1 VTPPSHTTPGAR
13 ATNER
18 VELARC
24 TISAGERVTYGQRV
38 PGVVRL
44 LPGRPVLLAVSSRRN
59 EDGRS
64 RPRKAPPEAGNRAV
78 AGRGIASGG
87 PPIPRPVCGQLTC
100 SLETL
105 IGSLELTGPKVSTA

>member
-1 VTPPSHTTPGAR
+1 MDLRRRT
-13 ATNER
+13 
-18 VELARC
+18 LARR
-24 TISAGERVTYGQRV
+24 TISAGERVIYGQRV
-38 PGVVRL
+38 PGVVRF

-59 EDGRS
+59 EDGRC

-78 AGRGIASGG
+78 AGRGMSSGG

-105 IGSLELTGPKVSTA
+105 IGAPQHCAKVRTA